1 MFVRLFAEVP
11 TVIGNKNRSL
21 LSVLRGRDA
30 ANPGKEIDKCSYVVK
45 NTHYEFCMFVAV
57 I

>member
-45 NTHYEFCMFVAV
+45 NTHYEFCMFASV